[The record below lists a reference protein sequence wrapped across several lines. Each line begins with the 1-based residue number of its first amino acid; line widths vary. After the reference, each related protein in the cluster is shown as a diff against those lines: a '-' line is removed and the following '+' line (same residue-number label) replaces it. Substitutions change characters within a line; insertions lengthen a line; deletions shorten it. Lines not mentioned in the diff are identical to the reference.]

1 MKYLK
6 YIVIFFIL
14 FLSINVNAI
23 NKEDVIS
30 LANSFSVCTGSK
42 ASLIKGFKNS
52 YIRMIN
58 ERDISDDN
66 LNIIYNNLSKAIS
79 IINNNDICNG
89 KENISSNVKNEL
101 YDLYNKTN
109 SVILSSPKI
118 GDKKEEN
125 NNVKTTTK
133 ASSNMVIDNN
143 NEEIKIYD
151 DGVLTDVIKTN
162 QKLNYVG
169 LNNNLKII
177 LICLVVIVIGLGLIL
192 IVKGYNLLIISL
204 LFSSILLLGI
214 CYIFSNELSIGID
227 IISLMNVK
235 ERAEEK
241 QAVINDNKIISYPSY
256 GTKYGTIF
264 INNSSESIYFG
275 DSVNILKNG
284 IGTSSLYSIPG
295 DDKKIVLSGHNTGLF
310 SNLGN
315 LKVGNKVVIETSY
328 AKFEYEV
335 KLSKIV
341 NDTDLNSLEKDY
353 DLIMYTCYPNN
364 DLYGSKR
371 IIVYANLVK
380 TKWINGE

>member
-6 YIVIFFIL
+6 YIILFFIFFIG
-14 FLSINVNAI
+14 INVNAVS
-23 NKEDVIS
+23 KDDVIS

-58 ERDISDDN
+58 ERDISEDN
-66 LNIIYNNLSKAIS
+66 LNIIYNNLNKAIS
-79 IINNNDICNG
+79 IINSNDICNG
-89 KENISSNVKNEL
+89 KENISSNIKNEL

-109 SVILSSPKI
+109 NVILSSPKI
-118 GDKKEEN
+118 GTKKEES

-143 NEEIKIYD
+143 SEEIKIYD

-169 LNNNLKII
+169 LNLSLKII
-177 LICLVVIVIGLGLIL
+177 LICLVVIIVSLVVIL
-192 IVKGYNLLIISL
+192 IFKGYNLFVI
-204 LFSSILLLGI
+204 SILFPSILMFLI

-235 ERAEEK
+235 EKIEEK
-241 QAVINDNKIISYPSY
+241 QAIINNNKIISYPSY

-264 INNSSESIYFG
+264 INNNSESIYFG

-284 IGTSSLYSIPG
+284 IGTSSLYGIPG
-295 DDKKIVLSGHNTGLF
+295 DDKKVVLSGHNTGIF
-310 SNLGN
+310 SDLSK

-328 AKFEYEV
+328 AKFEYDV

-341 NDTDLNSLEKDY
+341 NDSDLNSLEKDY
-353 DLIMYTCYPNN
+353 DLIMYSCYPNN
-364 DLYGSKR
+364 DLYGNKR

-380 TKWINGE
+380 TKWIGE